1 MDPDCPCGQIK
12 SRAQRQERVPLLSLR
27 LVKDPGSLCSKF
39 ASYLGDSSNEGIVL
53 IAVVLGVLVSIN
65 RPLCLARMHMTLYCC
80 TGKDCSGGRVN
91 LQDFLPGPFPYV
103 PPPPL
108 LAQKA
113 TQPQIYIALS
123 VTDAVFHYL

>member
-1 MDPDCPCGQIK
+1 M
-12 SRAQRQERVPLLSLR
+12 PLSSLR
-27 LVKDPGSLCSKF
+27 LVKDPGCLRSKF

-65 RPLCLARMHMTLYCC
+65 RPLCLARMHTTLYCC
-80 TGKDCSGGRVN
+80 TGKDCSGGHVN

-113 TQPQIYIALS
+113 TQPQNIYCPVSERPFLEYRLIKWLKLVHS
-123 VTDAVFHYL
+123 VDPLGAV